1 MDRRPRVSF
10 LSPPDDRQVFGLLPR
25 RSDQSSSQDR
35 VTELIIEKFPL
46 PSISSNISRC
56 ICCSLCNWLTVAIPL
71 RQSHLCK
78 CCFIDDPLLT
88 ELVHNWWTG
97 RMETQSIT
105 LAVYLWQAGRSNL
118 NLKPSSFDCF
128 IATWPTDFAAWSV
141 ARAGV
146 LKKAQ
151 RQGSLGFWGGGD
163 IEKHAGDDLDLSHSR
178 WPSAAPWRA
187 AGALH
192 RANHLISH
200 SEPDVNGGP
209 TCTLYFSTCVSYSD
223 VKSGRPS

>member
-10 LSPPDDRQVFGLLPR
+10 LSPLDDRQVFGLLPHH
-25 RSDQSSSQDR
+25 SDQSSSQDR

-46 PSISSNISRC
+46 PAISSNISRC
-56 ICCSLCNWLTVAIPL
+56 ICCSLCNWLTAAIPL

-78 CCFIDDPLLT
+78 CCFIDEPLLT

-105 LAVYLWQAGRSNL
+105 LAVYLWQRARNNL

-151 RQGSLGFWGGGD
+151 RQGSLGFWGVETLRRTQATTWTSLTRLAFRCSLASSRSSSPSQSSHQPLRARRKWRTD
-163 IEKHAGDDLDLSHSR
+163 LHALFFDMCFIFR
-178 WPSAAPWRA
+178 R
-187 AGALH
+187 
-192 RANHLISH
+192 
-200 SEPDVNGGP
+200 
-209 TCTLYFSTCVSYSD
+209 
-223 VKSGRPS
+223 